1 MKITKRQKGGSNMN
15 GKRVMSLVMMLMLV
29 LFWCGVTPAV
39 AADAKTL
46 RLITFPGY
54 APPELI
60 KKFQQ
65 ETGITVQVTDSSN
78 EDMIAKLRA
87 TRGGGFDL
95 AQPSQDRIVAV
106 TQQFGLYQPIDL
118 KKVNTNQID
127 PVLMDSVKK
136 NASTGGKLYAVPH
149 VFGSSGLIINKKMAP
164 DAKDWTDFLNPKYKD
179 RVSYRMKRPVL
190 CAVAFGLGENPF
202 AKYNDKQAYQ
212 KLLDKVSAELIKA
225 KPIVRNYWENGDALV
240 QSIRSGEVWIAEGWE
255 QAGWK
260 LYEENKDID
269 WVGPASGAMAW
280 IDTFAIPS
288 KSENVEGAYK
298 WINFSLKPENAAI
311 FTNKEKYA
319 TASKDA
325 VKYIDENIKA
335 NFTRCYTP
343 EVMKKM
349 NWYPTVP
356 AGLEEMEG
364 KVMDKIKAAK

>member
-1 MKITKRQKGGSNMN
+1 MKKK
-15 GKRVMSLVMMLMLV
+15 SLISLAMLFACTLIIV
-29 LFWCGVTPAV
+29 WGAASTV
-39 AADAKTL
+39 AAADGKTL

-65 ETGITVQVTDSSN
+65 ETGITVEVTDSSN

-118 KKVNTNQID
+118 KNVNTDQID
-127 PVLMDSVKK
+127 PVLLASVKK
-136 NASTGGKLYAVPH
+136 NASIGDKLYAIPH
-149 VFGSSGLIINKKMAP
+149 VFGSSGLIVNRKMAP

-179 RVSYRMKRPVL
+179 RVSYRMKRPTL

-202 AKYNDKQAYQ
+202 AKYNDKEAYQ
-212 KLLDKVSAELIKA
+212 KLLDKVAAELIKA

-240 QSIRSGEVWIAEGWE
+240 QSIRSGEVWVAEGWE

-260 LYEENKDID
+260 LHEENKDID
-269 WVGPASGAMAW
+269 WVGPESGAMAW

-288 KSENVEGAYK
+288 KSENLEAAYK
-298 WINFSLKPENAAI
+298 WINFSLNPENAAV

-325 VKYIDENIKA
+325 VKYLDESIKA

>member
-1 MKITKRQKGGSNMN
+1 MKKHSFIFLGLLIICL
-15 GKRVMSLVMMLMLV
+15 SLVFLMGQSL
-29 LFWCGVTPAV
+29 
-39 AADAKTL
+39 AAEKTL
-46 RLITFPGY
+46 RLLTWPGY

-60 KKFQQ
+60 KKFEA
-65 ETGITVQVTDSSN
+65 ETGIKVEASDSSN

-95 AQPSQDRIVAV
+95 AQPSQDRITAVAQ
-106 TQQFGLYQPIDL
+106 TYGIYQPIDFS
-118 KKVNTNQID
+118 KVNVNQID
-127 PVLMDSVKK
+127 PVVLGSVKK
-136 NASTGGKLYAVPH
+136 NTAIGDKVYAVPH
-149 VFGSSGLIINKKMAP
+149 VWGTSGLIVNKKMAP
-164 DAKDWTDFLNPKYKD
+164 DAKDWTDFLNPKYKG
-179 RVSYRMKRPVL
+179 RISYRLKRPTL

-202 AKYNDKQAYQ
+202 AKYNDKVAYQ
-212 KLLDKVSAELIKA
+212 KLLDKVADALIKA
-225 KPIVRNYWENGDALV
+225 KPLVKTYWENGDALI
-240 QSIRSGEVWIAEGWE
+240 QSIRTGEVWIAEGWE

-269 WVGPASGAMAW
+269 WTAPKSGAMAW
-280 IDTFAIPS
+280 IDTFALPS

-298 WINFSLKPENAAI
+298 WINFSLRPENAAV

-325 VKYIDENIKA
+325 VNFLEASIKA

-343 EVMKKM
+343 EAMKKF

-364 KVMDKIKAAK
+364 KVLDKIKAAK

>member
-1 MKITKRQKGGSNMN
+1 MKRGRTAFLAT
-15 GKRVMSLVMMLMLV
+15 VLVCALTLV
-29 LFWCGVTPAV
+29 WCGADSVQ
-39 AADAKTL
+39 AADTKTL

-118 KKVNTNQID
+118 KKINTAQID
-127 PVLMDSVKK
+127 SVLMGSVKK
-136 NASTGGKLYAVPH
+136 NASIGEKLYAVPH

-164 DAKDWTDFLNPKYKD
+164 DAKDWTDFLNPKYTD

-212 KLLDKVSAELIKA
+212 KLLDKVAAELIKA

-269 WVGPASGAMAW
+269 WVAPTSGAMAW

-298 WINFSLKPENAAI
+298 WINFSLKPENAAV

-325 VKYIDENIKA
+325 VKYLDENIKA

-356 AGLEEMEG
+356 PGLEEMEG
-364 KVMDKIKAAK
+364 KVMDRIKAAK

>member
-1 MKITKRQKGGSNMN
+1 MRKHSLIFSGLL
-15 GKRVMSLVMMLMLV
+15 VACLSLVFMV
-29 LFWCGVTPAV
+29 GQSYGDPKV
-39 AADAKTL
+39 L

-60 KKFQQ
+60 KKF
-65 ETGITVQVTDSSN
+65 ETATGIKVEPTDSSN

-95 AQPSQDRIVAV
+95 AQPSQDRITAV
-106 TQQFGLYQPIDL
+106 TQQFGLYQPVDL
-118 KKVNTNQID
+118 SKVKVDQID
-127 PVLMDSVKK
+127 AVLLASVKK
-136 NASTGGKLYAVPH
+136 NTALGGKVYALPH
-149 VFGSSGLIINKKMAP
+149 VYGTSGLIVNKKMAP
-164 DAKDWTDFLNPKYKD
+164 DAKDWTDFLNPKYKG
-179 RVSYRMKRPVL
+179 RVSYRLKRPTL
-190 CAVAFGLGENPF
+190 CAVAFGLGDNPF
-202 AKYNDKQAYQ
+202 AKYNDKVAYQ
-212 KLLDKVSAELIKA
+212 KLLDKVADALIKA
-225 KPIVRNYWENGDALV
+225 KPMVKTYWENGDALI
-240 QSIRSGEVWIAEGWE
+240 QSIRTGEVWIAEGWE

-269 WVGPASGAMAW
+269 WTAPKSGAMAW
-280 IDTFAIPS
+280 IDTFALPS

-298 WINFSLKPENAAI
+298 WINFSLQPENAAV

-325 VKYIDENIKA
+325 VKFLEPNIKA

-364 KVMDKIKAAK
+364 KVLDKIKAAK

>member
-1 MKITKRQKGGSNMN
+1 MKRKVLISLAMVLACALILVWGSIN
-15 GKRVMSLVMMLMLV
+15 
-29 LFWCGVTPAV
+29 PV
-39 AADAKTL
+39 AAADSKTL

-54 APPELI
+54 APPELV

-65 ETGITVQVTDSSN
+65 ETGITVEVTDSSN

-95 AQPSQDRIVAV
+95 AQPSQDRIIAV
-106 TQQFGLYQPIDL
+106 TQQFGLYQPVDL
-118 KKVNTNQID
+118 KKVNTDQID
-127 PVLMDSVKK
+127 PVLLASVKK
-136 NASTGGKLYAVPH
+136 NASYKGKLYALPH
-149 VFGSSGLIINKKMAP
+149 VFGTSGLIVNKKMAP

-179 RVSYRMKRPVL
+179 RVSYRMKRPTL
-190 CAVAFGLGENPF
+190 CAIAFGLGDNPF
-202 AKYNDKQAYQ
+202 AKYNDKAAYQ
-212 KLLDKVSAELIKA
+212 KLLDKVAAELIKA

-269 WVGPASGAMAW
+269 WVGPKSGAMAW

-288 KSENVEGAYK
+288 KSENLDGAYK
-298 WINFSLKPENAAI
+298 WINFSLKAENAAV

-325 VKYIDENIKA
+325 VKFLDENIKA

-364 KVMDKIKAAK
+364 KVMDKIRAAK